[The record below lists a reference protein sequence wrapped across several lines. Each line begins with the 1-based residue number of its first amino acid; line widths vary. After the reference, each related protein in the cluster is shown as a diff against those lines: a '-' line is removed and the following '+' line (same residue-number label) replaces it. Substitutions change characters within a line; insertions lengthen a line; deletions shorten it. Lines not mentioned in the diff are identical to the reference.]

1 MTLIGFTIA
10 MLGWSYGLGLGDA
23 MYDGAV
29 GFIVSMTLTT
39 LLSKKA

>member
-1 MTLIGFTIA
+1 MIA
-10 MLGWSYGLGLGDA
+10 MLGWSYGFGLGDA

-39 LLSKKA
+39 LLSRRS